1 MRPNTRELPLDVIP
15 WSEISKKLKTRSMI
29 DCRNKFF
36 QLFESTLKGYKVKN
50 EGLISFIDSQNVI
63 E

>member
-1 MRPNTRELPLDVIP
+1 MIS
-15 WSEISKKLKTRSMI
+15 WSAISKKIKTRSMI

-50 EGLISFIDSQNVI
+50 EGIINFIDSQNII
-63 E
+63 EECQINWQLW